1 MPWCLLKHQRRQC
14 EEGFDHLLCNHC
26 SPAHNNNNE
35 GKVDDEEEDNVDD
48 EDKASICCGAY
59 VAMIHIN
66 IIMTMTEVIMMTAMI
81 RGDFR
86 NLSHRI
92 RQLKGGSERLSSL
105 PFLSSLGGSYTPLIK
120 ITLIGAIWSHYEF

>member
-1 MPWCLLKHQRRQC
+1 MRWRLLKHQRRQC

-26 SPAHNNNNE
+26 SPAHNNNNDE
-35 GKVDDEEEDNVDD
+35 SVDDEEDNVDD

-81 RGDFR
+81 WGDFR
-86 NLSHRI
+86 IPSHII
-92 RQLKGGSERLSSL
+92 RQLMGDQKGY
-105 PFLSSLGGSYTPLIK
+105 PHIHFCQV
-120 ITLIGAIWSHYEF
+120 